1 MTIYLDNNATTMID
15 PRVKAEIVAL
25 MDTPFGNPSSP
36 HRLGQKAKSLLS
48 HARKQV
54 ASFLGCTSQ
63 QIIFTSGG
71 TEGAALSIHG
81 LLKDKNKA
89 KILSSTV
96 EHACVFET
104 LEVLKQQGASV
115 EYLPVGSSGAID
127 MDDLKRSL
135 EKQKPD
141 LIVLM
146 AVNNETGV
154 KNDLAAIAELAS
166 AQNIPL
172 VVDGVAWLGKERFTI
187 PTGVSAMFFSGHKVH
202 APQGTG
208 FLYIKPKL
216 KLAPQILGGSQE
228 FNMRGGT
235 ENLLG
240 IVALGKALEILS
252 TELPAATKHMA
263 ELTKRLENALLQIP
277 TAEINGTGERVCNTL
292 NVSFAKKDGET
303 ILIALD
309 QAGVCCSLGS
319 ACSSGAIEPSR
330 VLLKMGV
337 PMERAQASL
346 RFSLSRMTTRE
357 EMDRAIMIIQRT
369 LGG

>member
-1 MTIYLDNNATTMID
+1 MTIYLDNNATTMLD
-15 PRVKAEIVAL
+15 PRVKAEIIAL

-54 ASFLGCTSQ
+54 AGFFGCSSQ
-63 QIIFTSGG
+63 QILFTSGG
-71 TEGAALSIHG
+71 TEGAALAIHG
-81 LLKDKNKA
+81 LLKGKKQPH
-89 KILSSTV
+89 ILSSSV

-104 LEVLKQQGASV
+104 LEALREQGAHV
-115 EYLPVGSSGAID
+115 DYLDVGLSGAIRVEQ
-127 MDDLKRSL
+127 LIQVVSSKR
-135 EKQKPD
+135 PD

-154 KNDLAAIAELAS
+154 KNDVAAIADIAAS
-166 AQNIPL
+166 HQIPL
-172 VVDGVAWLGKERFTI
+172 IVDGVAWLGKEKFSI
-187 PTGVSAMFFSGHKVH
+187 PKGVSAMFFSGHKVH

-208 FLYIKPKL
+208 FIYLQPKL
-216 KLAPQILGGSQE
+216 KLSPQILGGSQE

-240 IVALGKALEILS
+240 IVALGKAIELLSMELSQASMRMKELTEKLKKALLEI
-252 TELPAATKHMA
+252 PGA
-263 ELTKRLENALLQIP
+263 EV
-277 TAEINGTGERVCNTL
+277 NGLGERICNTV
-292 NVSFAKKDGET
+292 NISFAKKDGET
-303 ILIALD
+303 LLIALD

-330 VLLKMGV
+330 VLLKMGI

-346 RFSLSRMTTRE
+346 RFSLSRMTS
-357 EMDRAIMIIQRT
+357 DADIDQAIQIIKKV
-369 LGG
+369 LS